1 MLNYSVKLGENS
13 LKRDE
18 LVWSEKYIAP
28 DLSFVSG
35 VTSQHYH
42 IDKHDKIA
50 ASIGYKSNFS
60 TLKVDSQ
67 NVTRN
72 GFVKISGKRYPIKK
86 DSFINKAT
94 GKKQT
99 YWYSDINGVFYYI
112 YPIDNDT
119 TIPEGSKITI
129 KNWLKDEWSQDDNG
143 EYHVDV
149 VEGDVEATVING
161 ELSLD
166 TIVWIEDG
174 TVTIDGEKYI
184 YDRFD
189 GGIKY
194 YEGGLTLSG
203 EEITKCDGITY
214 NYFENESDYIYV
226 TKFVLTKYE
235 DKSVDFD
242 RIGFASY
249 YYFIDYKNNYYQIS
263 QSGSS
268 AVSGST
274 LQYVCV
280 VDENIYTVSGNSDLP
295 TRISELK
302 DTDSYVKIDDNEFNV
317 QYLVQNA
324 NIGDELAI
332 YLSDDSHNFSVG
344 DKISLVIDNAE
355 HNIVQLYTMTGTAN
369 TDSTSGENYVEKF
382 VLYNG
387 EKHNAVEKICN
398 VVNIGNT
405 FYDVSYP
412 NGIENGKDALVN
424 IDGGFVPMKIM
435 KIQEE
440 GTTLQRYGYVVLD
453 VKDDETGVIK
463 QSATT
468 ANYEATFF
476 SGVTIDGK
484 SYRVYDNG
492 DGNEYIYTDKAIP
505 VEFTIDSILGSSLL
519 ICKPNLNGYE
529 FNDEF
534 RDEISTNLCEFI
546 NSRQSEVK
554 VYSQN
559 NAFGTRHITHEI
571 GFIGNDLPTSSDDY
585 ENIID
590 NLTLFA
596 NSGYIQLSLPLVMDV
611 ALNGMQED
619 TVKRDLYDVEKE
631 KAINPIVDMEKDVY
645 VPKYINNNKE
655 YTGSETIFSPI
666 NEIEV
671 NLHFRTRNKD
681 NWKVNEGYNNP
692 TVSGTMDNW
701 FCTDYFPYSGMVSN
715 SGCANVLQNSS
726 DLMGLLWFED
736 DDVFYQRDN
745 ISKSFLRFS
754 YYDSTDPNTQSLLA
768 TSTVFMD
775 EHAMFKKYINN
786 ARRNINNFARITD
799 EPKEIT
805 ENEVVK
811 YKGSLMNRGSILTE
825 YYGKYDKA
833 KKDYESDDFTGNTH
847 DEKDRRNAI
856 SGDTMRVSSRFTIR
870 NKYET
875 DTSSEGFYLYMFRE
889 YSENLHPKP
898 IYMKVEFNHAG
909 VGRTIP
915 FIIPMKWSNPNL
927 SGECHPVD
935 SIKLSGETDNVK
947 DIDILK
953 EGYPLSFVYAQTYI
967 PLYAVYDFKNKEYG
981 YVFDKR
987 YVTVEDDK
995 IRLNLF
1001 ELKIKDE
1008 NTANNSD
1015 RANVRN
1021 NTISKGVID
1030 VDTQFGGNESN

>member
-1 MLNYSVKLGENS
+1 MLNYSVKLGENN
-13 LKRDE
+13 LKRNE
-18 LVWSEKYIAP
+18 LIWSEKYISP

-42 IDKHDKIA
+42 IDKHDTIA

-60 TLKVDSQ
+60 TLKVESQ

-72 GFVKISGKRYPIKK
+72 GFVMIKGKRYPIKK
-86 DSFINKAT
+86 DEFINKAV
-94 GKKQT
+94 GKKQE
-99 YWYSDINGVFYYI
+99 YWYVDINGVFYYI
-112 YPIDNDT
+112 YNITN
-119 TIPEGSKITI
+119 GSKITI
-129 KNWLKDEWSQDDNG
+129 KNWLKKESDEN
-143 EYHVDV
+143 HRVNV
-149 VEGDVEATVING
+149 VEGDVEATIINEEG
-161 ELSLD
+161 ELEVSLD
-166 TIVWIEDG
+166 TIVWIEDD

-184 YDRFD
+184 YDRYD

-203 EEITKCDGITY
+203 NQVTKCDEIEY
-214 NYFENESDYIYV
+214 NYFEKESDYIYV

-235 DKSVDFD
+235 DKYVDFD

-249 YYFIDYKNNYYQIS
+249 YYFIDYKNNYYQIN

-268 AVSGST
+268 
-274 LQYVCV
+274 YVCL
-280 VDENIYTVSGNSDLP
+280 VDENIYTVSGNSELP
-295 TRISELK
+295 NRISELK
-302 DTDSYVKIDDNEFNV
+302 DIDSYVTIDDNGFDV

-324 NIGDELAI
+324 NTGDELAI

-344 DKISLVIDNAE
+344 DKISIVIDNGE
-355 HNIVQLYTMTGTAN
+355 NNIVQLYTMTGTI
-369 TDSTSGENYVEKF
+369 SGENYTEKF

-398 VVNIGNT
+398 VVNIGNE
-405 FYDVSYP
+405 FYDVLYP
-412 NGIENGKDALVN
+412 NGIGNGKDAIVN

-435 KIQEE
+435 NINDE
-440 GTTLQRYGYVVLD
+440 GTTLQRYGYVVL
-453 VKDDETGVIK
+453 KSSK
-463 QSATT
+463 SATT
-468 ANYEATFF
+468 AQYEATFF

-534 RDEISTNLCEFI
+534 RDEVSANICEFI
-546 NSRQSEVK
+546 CSRQSEAK

-559 NAFGTRHITHEI
+559 NAFGTRHITHDI
-571 GFIGNDLPTSSDDY
+571 GFIGEDIPASSNDY
-585 ENIID
+585 ENIVD
-590 NLTLFA
+590 NLILFT

-611 ALNGMQED
+611 ANNIMQED
-619 TVKRDLYDVEKE
+619 TVNRDFYEVEKE

-645 VPKYINNNKE
+645 VPKYIPKTNENNEAK
-655 YTGSETIFSPI
+655 YIGSETIFSPI

-715 SGCANVLQNSS
+715 SGCAEVLQNSS
-726 DLMGLLWFED
+726 DLMGLLWFDD
-736 DDVFYQRDN
+736 DDVFYQKNN

-775 EHAMFKKYINN
+775 EHAMFKKYVNN
-786 ARRNINNFARITD
+786 ARRNINSFARVTD
-799 EPKEIT
+799 KP
-805 ENEVVK
+805 EVTTDGVSV
-811 YKGSLMNRGSILTE
+811 GPLMNRGSVLTE
-825 YYGKYDKA
+825 YYDKYNKSKKEYKSSDFADA
-833 KKDYESDDFTGNTH
+833 KNRS
-847 DEKDRRNAI
+847 NAI
-856 SGDTMRVSSRFTIR
+856 SGDTMRVSSRFIIK

-909 VGRTIP
+909 LGKTIP
-915 FIIPMKWSNPNL
+915 FIIPMKWKNPNA
-927 SGECHPVD
+927 SGECFPEEALKM
-935 SIKLSGETDNVK
+935 SSTDGLAE
-947 DIDILK
+947 LK
-953 EGYPLSFVYAQTYI
+953 KGYPLSFVYAQTYI

-1008 NTANNSD
+1008 NTADNSD

-1030 VDTQFGGNESN
+1030 VDKQFGGNESN